1 MTTATVHPAESGLL
15 DFVVAGAQKC
25 GTTTLY
31 AYLDGHPS
39 VSMANPKET
48 HFFDTET
55 TDWSR
60 PDYARLHSL
69 VPPGGTISGEATPVT
84 LYWLP
89 AHERLR
95 AYNPHLKIILLFR
108 DPIDRAYSNW
118 RMVRRFSE
126 AGVTVGGQAVETL
139 PFGVA
144 IRDGRRRMAEHV
156 EVPGLNRW
164 WAYVERGLY
173 AEQVRHFRR
182 FFPAEQF
189 LLLNFDDIR
198 NDPSALLARV
208 AGFLDI
214 DPDRFTTE
222 RLTENLGGDREDEGP
237 DEDDIRYLSEL
248 YRDDLVAFQA
258 MSGLDLSTWRTWRAV
273 RG

>member
-1 MTTATVHPAESGLL
+1 MTTATVHRAESGLL

-55 TDWSR
+55 TNWSR
-60 PDYARLHSL
+60 PDYARLHAL

-139 PFGVA
+139 PFGAA

-237 DEDDIRYLSEL
+237 DEDDIRYLSDL
-248 YRDDLVAFQA
+248 YRDDLLAFQA